1 MDGFFIYL
9 LFNLHKDVAWWVA
22 FSDHATKSKE
32 LNNQSIIIFFLII
45 KGSSETL
52 RKEHIIYLKIYALI
66 CKDIVQVFAKRRSIK
81 LVITLCLF

>member
-32 LNNQSIIIFFLII
+32 LNNQSIIIFF
-45 KGSSETL
+45 
-52 RKEHIIYLKIYALI
+52 
-66 CKDIVQVFAKRRSIK
+66 
-81 LVITLCLF
+81 